1 MLGVLMV
8 LIFILQ
14 FLSLIRYLGLQTFRD
29 HCPPNS
35 NGCIRVNKFNQYR
48 ANNIEMQYPVTF
60 KEQTLDVLVY
70 DWVNDFTNNR
80 VARIN
85 LEVSNNT
92 QAQEEARKNN
102 QTVPSFER
110 YFYFYHAT
118 WYGLI
123 IDTLVTVHECSQVF
137 KAQTVTM
144 QSQTRVGFKDYG
156 YNYEISTSFY
166 KSLNTKVTKE
176 GLKSFISCT

>member
-1 MLGVLMV
+1 MV
-8 LIFILQ
+8 LLFILQ
-14 FLSLIRYLGLQTFRD
+14 FFSLIRYKSQEQAFLD

-48 ANNIEMQYPVTF
+48 ANNIEMRFPVTF
-60 KEQTLDVLVY
+60 KEQNLDVMIQSWIKSRTKETIV
-70 DWVNDFTNNR
+70 VEFK
-80 VARIN
+80 
-85 LEVSNNT
+85 NNT
-92 QAQEEARKNN
+92 EARNN
-102 QTVPSFER
+102 AAANGQPIPPFETYY
-110 YFYFYHAT
+110 YFWHST

-123 IDTLVTVHECSQVF
+123 IDTQITVHECSQVF

-156 YNYEISTSFY
+156 YNYAVSNSFY
-166 KSLNTKVTKE
+166 EMLNNQVTKE